1 MDDKKSVQIE
11 QFGSEY
17 IVLERDDSDKLQ
29 QLAVFNNP
37 EDAQI
42 FKAIKMGALTLIKTK
57 EFNSI
62 FKVLED
68 SVKDLDNFVKEVDY
82 WDVIL

>member
-1 MDDKKSVQIE
+1 MDGKNLQIE
-11 QFGSEY
+11 KFGPKY
-17 IVLERDDSDKLQ
+17 LVFERDANNMLQ
-29 QLAVFNNP
+29 EIATFNNA

-42 FKAIKMGALTLIKTK
+42 FKAIKMGALTLVKTK

-62 FKVLED
+62 VKVIED

>member
-1 MDDKKSVQIE
+1 MDGKNFQIE
-11 QFGSEY
+11 KFGLKY
-17 IVLERDDSDKLQ
+17 LVFERDANNILQ
-29 QLAVFNNP
+29 EIATFNNA

-42 FKAIKMGALTLIKTK
+42 FKAIKMGALTLVKTK

-62 FKVLED
+62 VKVIED

-82 WDVIL
+82 WNVIL